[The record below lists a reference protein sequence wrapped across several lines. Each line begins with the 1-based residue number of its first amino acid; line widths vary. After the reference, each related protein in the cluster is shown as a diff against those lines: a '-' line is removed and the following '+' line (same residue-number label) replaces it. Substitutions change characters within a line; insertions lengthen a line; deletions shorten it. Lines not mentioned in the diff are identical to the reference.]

1 MNVLDDIATNPRLAA
16 MLQDMQD
23 NVYQPNT
30 YMSQPMANT
39 QVMTGASD
47 MGGYKAPLSTVL
59 GNTINPYDAMSVPV
73 DVPQAQQAPINLTL
87 GNKIDPYADM
97 RVPVDIP
104 PITEEA
110 QAQIAALTQQ
120 PTVQQPMQPTSQPKA
135 QPKAQQQAMPTQPE
149 IKQAIEEKKREISLL
164 ELFARGFTDAFKEP
178 ISETGK
184 TSNIY
189 DMLRGAMAV
198 QAPQQSAIM
207 EQEIKGLQD
216 TEAARVKAEAE
227 LEKQTLDLQ
236 GKILLEQA
244 KKGSARD
251 ANYYFSKSNSQVL
264 YTTPTPEQLADP
276 RLKSRII
283 ETSDGQKVIQVK
295 QINANDPN
303 VQKLHLWNN
312 MMKIQDGA
320 VDMMN
325 KFGLT
330 PDMILTKSPL
340 ITQIAKTPEFKAWHN
355 SLGRAFQEYRTA
367 KTGAQA
373 SDKEIERLKP
383 LMPTGEEKER
393 DTFLANLIQIQKEAS
408 VSNEA
413 ILDGFQALG
422 YDVNGLSTMLYQ
434 PRTLAQSQ
442 EQSTDWNAEKE
453 ARYQELLKK
462 QGGGK

>member
-1 MNVLDDIATNPRLAA
+1 
-16 MLQDMQD
+16 
-23 NVYQPNT
+23 
-30 YMSQPMANT
+30 MAN
-39 QVMTGASD
+39 VVVNS
-47 MGGYKAPLSTVL
+47 KSF
-59 GNTINPYDAMSVPV
+59 NPSQD
-73 DVPQAQQAPINLTL
+73 LTS
-87 GNKIDPYADM
+87 IDNAIWY
-97 RVPVDIP
+97 
-104 PITEEA
+104 
-110 QAQIAALTQQ
+110 L
-120 PTVQQPMQPTSQPKA
+120 K
-135 QPKAQQQAMPTQPE
+135 QPE
-149 IKQAIEEKKREISLL
+149 IKQAMEQQLRNIMQPYDVGSENVVNSNTANVVMPEQMSYTPQVSDLMLSQPEYTPSIDITQTPEYQQLMSSISQTAQQPVVNKAVAPQVNQTTTPTVSANNVASTTTKPTQGTFSL
-164 ELFARGFTDAFKEP
+164 EDLITDIRRSVGEP
-178 ISETGK
+178 VSSTGK
-184 TSNIY
+184 TSTLY
-189 DMLRGAMAV
+189 DMLRGVAAV
-198 QAPQQSAIM
+198 NAPQVSAIM
-207 EQEIKGLQD
+207 EQKVKGLQD
-216 TEAARVKAEAE
+216 TETARVKAEAE

-383 LMPTGEEKER
+383 LMPTGEEK
-393 DTFLANLIQIQKEAS
+393 DIATLLANLIQIQKEAS